1 MDANVKK
8 FRVQGSAFRE
18 ENSTLNSEL

>member
-1 MDANVKK
+1 MGANVKK